1 MGTQSAKINF
11 IKKIRIKKNDIFTL
25 IKNRKLMIDKILSY
39 SSTLSEGI
47 KKYNYANIK
56 FIILI
61 TIGILL
67 ITTC

>member
-47 KKYNYANIK
+47 KTIK
-56 FIILI
+56 
-61 TIGILL
+61 
-67 ITTC
+67 